1 MTCIRSKKKMLKAI
15 LSDLIELAALAA
27 FVGAIICYAI

>member
-1 MTCIRSKKKMLKAI
+1 MFKTI

-27 FVGAIICYAI
+27 FVGAVICYAI